1 MNKLTKKNKN
11 KLALVSC
18 LLVVIIALSAIL
30 GYMILNQPKQI
41 ETVVKEDG
49 SVEVVEYTGK
59 YYREFYKS
67 QKKLNKDYVGQ
78 IFFESGLIN
87 QPFVQGETND
97 TYLRTN
103 WITNEY
109 DVEGSNFLDAENTL
123 DDQNLVIYGHYV
135 FESLD
140 PTLSHKFTPLEK
152 LWKKENYAS
161 NNKVFLLLENEI
173 REYEIATVFAAQ
185 LFMDEN
191 GEYYLQE
198 EEQYHLP
205 SYEEEYFKVYH
216 DRVKKRQQYET
227 GVDFTYNDK
236 LLTLQTC
243 TKNREDLREIVICV
257 QVNSYKLD
265 NKCTFKHYDMSKSSE
280 RFAA

>member
-173 REYEIATVFAAQ
+173 REYEIAVVFAAQ

-216 DRVKKRQQYET
+216 DRVKKIQQYET

>member
-59 YYREFYKS
+59 YYREFYQS

-216 DRVKKRQQYET
+216 DRVKKIQQYET

-243 TKNREDLREIVICV
+243 TRNREDLREIVICV

>member
-11 KLALVSC
+11 KLVLVSC

-152 LWKKENYAS
+152 LWKKGNYAD

-216 DRVKKRQQYET
+216 DRVKKIQQYET

>member
-18 LLVVIIALSAIL
+18 LLVVVIALSAIL

-152 LWKKENYAS
+152 LWKKGNYAD

-216 DRVKKRQQYET
+216 DRVKKIQQYET